1 MSQSFLN
8 IVRTWKIL
16 LAELVVVF
24 VGVYGAFWVDN
35 YRDELDRKDRTAEVV
50 AVLVQD
56 LTDLIDVS
64 GSFNEY
70 MQDGLQKWDEA
81 RQHGEKEPPYVFR
94 IFGAE
99 KPPLTTWQVVS
110 QAQLA
115 ELLEPNLLYELGFY
129 YNELSG
135 LGDRYVRYAEFTES
149 DVLPLMKTGSAGF
162 YDEDGK
168 ELLPRFEANMDRL
181 REYHKMSVEIVDWA
195 KCLRDR
201 VASVDSSNVVCRS
214 VQGVTPM

>member
-1 MSQSFLN
+1 MKKSLLGSFGSW
-8 IVRTWKIL
+8 RFL

-24 VGVYGAFWVDN
+24 LGVYGAFWVDN
-35 YRDELDRKDRTAEVV
+35 YREQLGREERTKEVV

-56 LTDLIDVS
+56 LSDIIEVS
-64 GSFNEY
+64 GGFNDY
-70 MQDGLQKWDEA
+70 MAIGLREWDAA
-81 RQHGEKEPPYVFR
+81 RQRGEKPAPFNFR

-99 KPPLTTWQVVS
+99 KPPLKTWEVVS

-129 YNELSG
+129 YNEISG

-149 DVLPLMKTGSAGF
+149 ELLPLLKTGNAAF
-162 YDEDGK
+162 YDAAGDK
-168 ELLPRFEANMDRL
+168 LLPRFDAHMDRL
-181 REYHKMSVEIVDWA
+181 REYHMMSVEVVKWA
-195 KCLRDR
+195 ECLRDR
-201 VASVDSSNVVCRS
+201 VASVDASETICRS